1 MGINIARVG
10 RVRGSGVVGAVR
22 KLLSFEM
29 TIAEWIGTGLILAAP
44 YVVIGIGWTALRLDR
59 LDGSGLAWL
68 VQLVGSVAFWPALLF
83 SAVCVG

>member
-1 MGINIARVG
+1 M
-10 RVRGSGVVGAVR
+10 R

-44 YVVIGIGWTALRLDR
+44 YVVVGLGWTALRLDQ
-59 LDGSGLAWL
+59 LDGSGLAWF
-68 VQLVGSVAFWPALLF
+68 VQLVGSVAFWPALVF

>member
-1 MGINIARVG
+1 MV
-10 RVRGSGVVGAVR
+10 SVV
-22 KLLSFEM
+22 KKFLSFEM

-59 LDGSGLAWL
+59 LDGTGLTWL
-68 VQLVGSVAFWPALLF
+68 LQMTGSIAFWPALVF